1 MKDLSVL
8 AKNVDEIAKSLG
20 FRVERKVERI
30 AFYYYVNEDGKDRLN
45 QKDEKLCISMSFC
58 DDPGGK
64 VSLPVLWQKH
74 GFTKERIK
82 DWWSLQTF
90 VTHLDGRCV
99 GDYDP
104 TWKFNPS
111 TKRREINFDWLLP
124 ATEENF
130 KKLLDEVLS
139 RFNG

>member
-8 AKNVDEIAKSLG
+8 AKNVDAIAESLG
-20 FRVERKVERI
+20 FKVKRQVERT
-30 AFYYYVNEDGKDRLN
+30 AFYYYVDGNGNDTLN
-45 QKDEKLCISMSFC
+45 SKGEKLCLSMSFC

-64 VSLPVLWQKH
+64 CSLPALWHKH

-82 DWWSLQTF
+82 DWWSLDTF
-90 VTHLDGRCV
+90 VTDSEGKCI
-99 GDYDP
+99 GAYDP
-104 TWKFNPS
+104 TWKFNYL
-111 TKRREINFDWLLP
+111 TGRREINFDWLLP